1 MLITQDRN
9 IKMETYSTIEEV
21 VTHNLT
27 PVLGKTYLYL
37 YDLEAFARAVSAY
50 NSITQKFTVDEEAVQ
65 EYIVA
70 GTFEKKW
77 LYIPANERIETLKK
91 YGDNIE
97 QLFAEYGQTQDQRD
111 EIIES
116 LFLASEVVMFYE
128 YKD

>member
-1 MLITQDRN
+1 
-9 IKMETYSTIEEV
+9 METYSTIEEV

-27 PVLGKTYLYL
+27 PVIGKTYLYL
-37 YDLEAFARAVSAY
+37 YDLEAFARAVSSY
-50 NSITQKFTVDEEAVQ
+50 NSATQKFTVDEEAVQ

-97 QLFAEYGQTQDQRD
+97 QLFAEYGVTQDHKD
-111 EIIES
+111 EIVEA
-116 LFLASEVVMFYE
+116 LFLAPEIGMLYE